1 MVYIRAKK
9 VKSDVY
15 LYLVKSIWDSKQN
28 TSKQEIV
35 KYLGKASKITQ
46 DDIPLQYR
54 SDPKILSTLSSYSPA
69 DIKKNE
75 RITKRSKNEIYQRLT
90 EGSIQDCLKVY
101 ETYIK
106 TFVATDFFDKV
117 LRPVMKK
124 IGQDWADGKIGIATE
139 HVASNVA
146 QTLIKIIMSR
156 ISSKGNKKKILIC
169 VPVGEEHHLGC
180 DVLETYLTTRGYRV
194 YNMGTSIPTKA
205 IIDFIRDKDPDV
217 IFVSITL
224 PDNLVAGQRLIKKI
238 DRAYDKP
245 ILVGG
250 YALQT
255 KDTPKFAARIVRDVN
270 LDEIPRI
277 LRTV

>member
-15 LYLVKSIWDSKQN
+15 LYLVKSVWDSKQN
-28 TSKQEIV
+28 TSKQKIV
-35 KYLGKASKITQ
+35 KYLGKASKVVQ

-54 SDPKILSTLSSYSPA
+54 NDPKILAVLASYSLEN
-69 DIKKNE
+69 IKKNE
-75 RITKRSKNEIYQRLT
+75 IVAKRANNEIYQRLT
-90 EGSIQDCLKVY
+90 EGNIQDCLKIY

-106 TFVATDFFDKV
+106 TFAATNFFDKV

-146 QTLIKIIMSR
+146 QTLIKIISSR
-156 ISSKGNKKKILIC
+156 VSSKGSKKKILIC

-180 DVLETYLTTRGYRV
+180 DVLETYLTTRGYKV
-194 YNMGTSIPTKA
+194 YNMTTSVPTKA
-205 IIDFIRDKDPDV
+205 IIDFIRDNDPDV

-224 PDNLVAGQRLIKKI
+224 SDNLAAGQRLVKKI
-238 DRAYDKP
+238 SHTYDKP

-250 YALQT
+250 YAVHT
-255 KDTPKFAARIVRDVN
+255 KDTPKFAAQIVGDVN
-270 LDEIPRI
+270 LDEIPKI